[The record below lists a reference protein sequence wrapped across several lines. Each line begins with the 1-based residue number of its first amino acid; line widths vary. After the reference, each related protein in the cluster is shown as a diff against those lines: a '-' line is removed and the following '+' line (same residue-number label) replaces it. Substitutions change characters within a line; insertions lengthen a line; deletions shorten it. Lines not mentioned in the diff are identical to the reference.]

1 MDLVLK
7 YYPDADILVIEL
19 GGGSIVDEGWLDNDV
34 VVGRDR
40 SGKVVRVEVHN
51 ALKRGLLN
59 VVKELAEARR
69 GVVGHMLKAT
79 PSSVQSRC
87 YIDSDLLK
95 SLRAK
100 SWNAS
105 SNHHITSIPSFAAT

>member
-19 GGGSIVDEGWLDNDV
+19 GGGSIVDEEWLDNDV
-34 VVGRDR
+34 VVSYDR
-40 SGKVVRVEVHN
+40 SGRVVRVEVHN

-69 GVVGHMLKAT
+69 DLVEHILKAAS
-79 PSSVQSRC
+79 PS
-87 YIDSDLLK
+87 
-95 SLRAK
+95 A
-100 SWNAS
+100 
-105 SNHHITSIPSFAAT
+105 

>member
-1 MDLVLK
+1 LT
-7 YYPDADILVIEL
+7 
-19 GGGSIVDEGWLDNDV
+19 GGV
-34 VVGRDR
+34 VVGYDR
-40 SGKVVRVEVHN
+40 NGRVVRVEVHN

-69 GVVGHMLKAT
+69 GVVVHMLKAA
-79 PSSVQSRC
+79 SSSAQSLC

-100 SWNAS
+100 SWSAS
-105 SNHHITSIPSFAAT
+105 SNHHITSIPASVAT

>member
-19 GGGSIVDEGWLDNDV
+19 GGGSIVDEEWLDTDV
-34 VVGRDR
+34 VVSYDKSGR
-40 SGKVVRVEVHN
+40 VVRVEVHN

-69 GVVGHMLKAT
+69 DVVEHILKA
-79 PSSVQSRC
+79 
-87 YIDSDLLK
+87 
-95 SLRAK
+95 
-100 SWNAS
+100 AS
-105 SNHHITSIPSFAAT
+105 SSAQMPR